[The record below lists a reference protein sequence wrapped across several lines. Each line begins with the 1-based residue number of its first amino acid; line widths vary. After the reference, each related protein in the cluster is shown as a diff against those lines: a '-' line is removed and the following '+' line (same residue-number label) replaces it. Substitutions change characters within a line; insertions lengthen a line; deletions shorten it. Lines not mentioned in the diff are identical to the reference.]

1 MLQKIKKRTA
11 QVALIAIVLV
21 AVFFVNVRSPG
32 QLKSYLLNENEQ
44 LWGQAYSPNIG
55 WINFYCDGLG
65 NTIPATAPPGKG
77 ASAMPNFCS
86 TVPYGVTFDSST
98 LTFSGEAYSSNYG
111 WLDLNGLT
119 MNDSFKVRGDTN
131 GGTIGDYNFGTTY
144 FQKNDPTND
153 NPGVDYYNNLGYL
166 CGFAYSDAVGYISF
180 CDPQT
185 KADPPSSINGFDFDT
200 YAVYLGIGDS
210 DDPLPPILTTTS
222 RVFAATDNYGS
233 PIPETLWFQD
243 DVTDIASVEVVIL
256 DSNGVEQTYN
266 ANYFDPGNNRA
277 SVDITS
283 HDFHLVGNYDLTFTA
298 CDIVGNCTDPVVEN
312 SGLYSGF
319 FTVVAAVTDWV
330 GGNSYFE
337 FGSPPKVA
345 DGQENHFVQTT
356 LRDEYGNPVISVAGI
371 KEVSVNTK
379 FENTTKLDQISG
391 TGDSAIFEASEFGFS
406 QEGGTS
412 TGYLIEANGDDG
424 KFQVDVKSYAPTS
437 NGYTPIEGDGFDLF
451 FKEITYNVAAL
462 GGYANV
468 GESSGTWGSSD
479 EDRKFAFSPTL
490 IITPEALIWDGAY
503 YVLDTAAAE
512 NITVNAPKRF
522 NLELQNFSSSI
533 IAGSPEL
540 GLLVD
545 ASDVSITWTGAT
557 TEDPI
562 EQNLNL
568 DIDADDDFDSS
579 WNAAGGLVSGG
590 IVGASSVENI
600 RMRTTPELDL
610 AAAVPANFG
619 TLFEAYA
626 GYDVGVSGKHVRH
639 KSESLE
645 VGAAQLFNPGIEI
658 IGSVYSSGGTSSKQ
672 TGAALN
678 QSLGDTAQNE
688 LETLINR
695 NTAALTKNSSVSACT
710 DVGEIDNLTDFWSEN
725 PNCAYFEN
733 SVLYFEGDVVLNLS
747 GNLPSGVKTILVEGG
762 NLHIKNN
769 FIYPATAGNSFGVI
783 VLKNA
788 TGNGGN
794 IFMYPDVINMAG
806 AFYAEGSVIS
816 VNAGGEC
823 GEDATADCSSTG
835 FCDRSFELRNQL
847 HWKGLI
853 ATQNTIGGADDN
865 PLIFPNKM
873 DIAANCPP
881 PSCASVPTP
890 SCSREAARLYDFA
903 YLRTYHPDSGGI
915 QVFADSD
922 AAFVAE
928 YDSRVQSNPPPLFG
942 LAGAGSSQLGN

>member
-1 MLQKIKKRTA
+1 MNDT
-11 QVALIAIVLV
+11 
-21 AVFFVNVRSPG
+21 
-32 QLKSYLLNENEQ
+32 EQ
-44 LWGQAYSPNIG
+44 LWGQAYSPNVG
-55 WINFYCDGLG
+55 WINFYCDGASG
-65 NTIPATAPPGKG
+65 TKPTTAPTEKG
-77 ASAMPNFCS
+77 VPVMPNFCS
-86 TVPYGVTFDSST
+86 TVPYGVTLDSST
-98 LTFSGEAYSSNYG
+98 RTFSGEAYSSNYG
-111 WLDLNGLT
+111 WLDLNGIT
-119 MNDSFKVRGDTN
+119 MDASYKLHDSTDGSTL
-131 GGTIGDYNFGTTY
+131 GDYNFGTTY

-153 NPGVDYYNNLGYL
+153 NPGVDYYNDLGYL

-185 KADPPSSINGFDFDT
+185 KADPSDAVTGFDFDT
-200 YAVYLGIGDS
+200 YAVYLGIGDN
-210 DDPLPPILTTTS
+210 DDPLPPIPTTTS
-222 RVFAATDNYGS
+222 KVFAATDDYN
-233 PIPETLWFQD
+233 ETLWFQD
-243 DVTDIASVEVVIL
+243 DLTDIASVEVVIL

-266 ANYFDPGNNRA
+266 ANYFDPDNNRA

-319 FTVVAAVTDWV
+319 FQVVAAAVDWV

-337 FGSPPKVA
+337 FGSTPKVA
-345 DGQENHFVQTT
+345 DGQENHFVRTT
-356 LRDEYGNPVISVAGI
+356 LIDEYGNPVISVAGI
-371 KEVSVNTK
+371 KEVSVDSK
-379 FENTTKLDQISG
+379 FENTTKLDQITE
-391 TGDSAIFEASEFGFS
+391 TGDSAIFEASEFSFS
-406 QEGGTS
+406 QEGGAS
-412 TGYLIEANGDDG
+412 TGYLIEANGGDG

-490 IITPEALIWDGAY
+490 VITPEALIWDGAY
-503 YVLDTAAAE
+503 YILDTEAAE

-522 NLELQNFSSSI
+522 SLELRNYSSSI

-545 ASDVSITWTGAT
+545 ADDISITWTGAT

-562 EQNLNL
+562 VQGLNL
-568 DIDADDDFDSS
+568 DLEDDGFDSS
-579 WNAAGGLVSGG
+579 WNVADGLVSGG
-590 IVGASSVENI
+590 IVDASSVENI

-626 GYDVGVSGKHVRH
+626 GYDVGVGGKHVRH

-645 VGAAQLFNPGIEI
+645 VGTAQLFNPGIEI
-658 IGSVYSSGGTSSKQ
+658 IGSVYSSGGTSSNQ

-688 LETLINR
+688 LKTLINR
-695 NTAALTKNSSVSACT
+695 NTVALTKNSSVSACT
-710 DVGEIDNLTDFWSEN
+710 DVGEINNLTDFWDANSD
-725 PNCAYFEN
+725 CTYFEN

-747 GNLPSGVKTILVEGG
+747 ENLPSGVKTILVEGG

-783 VLKNA
+783 VLENA
-788 TGNGGN
+788 TGN
-794 IFMYPDVINMAG
+794 
-806 AFYAEGSVIS
+806 
-816 VNAGGEC
+816 
-823 GEDATADCSSTG
+823 
-835 FCDRSFELRNQL
+835 
-847 HWKGLI
+847 
-853 ATQNTIGGADDN
+853 
-865 PLIFPNKM
+865 
-873 DIAANCPP
+873 
-881 PSCASVPTP
+881 
-890 SCSREAARLYDFA
+890 
-903 YLRTYHPDSGGI
+903 
-915 QVFADSD
+915 
-922 AAFVAE
+922 
-928 YDSRVQSNPPPLFG
+928 
-942 LAGAGSSQLGN
+942 